1 MITWCCSA
9 SVGSTGPNISPDIS
23 PPCSRTIGRPA
34 PCVTG
39 ADCVYQRYLQAG
51 RGDDLVAAGVTDPG
65 SFTTFYW
72 NEQFGSAGTI
82 LVITSVGGLG
92 GAALYG
98 VFRPKTVVAPDASS
112 VTART

>member
-1 MITWCCSA
+1 M
-9 SVGSTGPNISPDIS
+9 
-23 PPCSRTIGRPA
+23 
-34 PCVTG
+34 
-39 ADCVYQRYLQAG
+39 
-51 RGDDLVAAGVTDPG
+51 TDAG

-82 LVITSVGGLG
+82 LVITTLGGLG

-98 VFRPKTVVAPDASS
+98 VFRPKTVVAPDAGS